1 MTVEKCNE
9 KGYHTGRFTDET
21 ETENK
26 RPRPV
31 LPCGRKLICRKR

>member
-26 RPRPV
+26 LRNLRV
-31 LPCGRKLICRKR
+31 LCI